1 MSSTTFFFEDISTFE
16 LDQDFA
22 DRQIKQLINE
32 EKKKTGDISVIFCSD
47 EYLLEMNK
55 QHLNHDYFTD
65 IITFN
70 YVKDEVISGDLF
82 ISADRIRENSGK
94 FNVTFYEELYRVIL
108 HGILHLVG
116 YNDKTDEEKKV
127 MKEKE
132 NYYLGKI
139 EFGADKR

>member
-22 DRQIKQLINE
+22 GRQIKQLINE
-32 EKKKTGDISVIFCSD
+32 EKKETGDISVIFCSD
-47 EYLLEMNK
+47 GYLLEMNK
-55 QHLNHDYFTD
+55 KHLNHDYFTD

-70 YVKDEVISGDLF
+70 YVEDDVISGDLF
-82 ISADRIRENSGK
+82 ISADRIRENAGK
-94 FNVTFYEELYRVIL
+94 FNVTFLEELYRVIL

-116 YNDKTDEEKKV
+116 YNDKTSEEKKV
-127 MKEKE
+127 MKDKE

-139 EFGADKR
+139 EFGVD

>member
-22 DRQIKQLINE
+22 GRQIKQLINE
-32 EKKKTGDISVIFCSD
+32 EKKETGDISVIFCSD
-47 EYLLEMNK
+47 RYLLEMNK
-55 QHLNHDYFTD
+55 KHLNHDYFTD

-70 YVKDEVISGDLF
+70 YVEDDVISGDLF
-82 ISADRIRENSGK
+82 ISADRIRENAGK
-94 FNVTFYEELYRVIL
+94 FNVTFLEELYRVIL

-116 YNDKTDEEKKV
+116 YNDKTSEEKKV
-127 MKEKE
+127 MKDKE

-139 EFGADKR
+139 EFGVD

>member
-22 DRQIKQLINE
+22 GRQIKQLINE
-32 EKKKTGDISVIFCSD
+32 EKKETGDISVIFCSD
-47 EYLLEMNK
+47 RYLLEMNK
-55 QHLNHDYFTD
+55 KHLNHDYFTD

-70 YVKDEVISGDLF
+70 YVEDDVISGDLF
-82 ISADRIRENSGK
+82 ISADRIRENAGK
-94 FNVTFYEELYRVIL
+94 FNVTFHEELYRVIL

-116 YNDKTDEEKKV
+116 YNDKTSEEKKV
-127 MKEKE
+127 MKDKE

-139 EFGADKR
+139 EFGVD